1 VYKQARA
8 GMQARVYNMRIKNI
22 RPGKEKIFLAKRKRG
37 GGQDSRDTLN
47 SRFQD
52 LIFMLAKAPNI
63 GTPDCDKN

>member
-22 RPGKEKIFLAKRKRG
+22 RPGKEKNISRQKKKRG
-37 GGQDSRDTLN
+37 RADSRDTLN